1 MTAATTDSHYTP
13 SPEVINSQKE
23 FETDRFGIF
32 IHWGIYSMFARGEWY
47 LNYGPKAD
55 EYAKAAKGF
64 YPADFDASAWV
75 SAIKD
80 SGARYICFTTRHH
93 DGFSMFHTAESDYN
107 IVDATPFKRD
117 VLKELS
123 DECRRQDMKLH
134 LILFTY
140 RLDTRRLSV
149 GTHRK
154 DNRQRFAQSRLASL
168 LCVHEPPAPRTPDQ
182 LRSDT
187 CCVVRRMVGP

>member
-1 MTAATTDSHYTP
+1 MNLKIKIISCLLSALSPIMMTAATTDSHYTP
-13 SPEVINSQKE
+13 SPEVISSQKE

-80 SGARYICFTTRHH
+80 SGARYICFTTVTT
-93 DGFSMFHTAESDYN
+93 TA
-107 IVDATPFKRD
+107 FQ
-117 VLKELS
+117 
-123 DECRRQDMKLH
+123 C
-134 LILFTY
+134 FT
-140 RLDTRRLSV
+140 LP
-149 GTHRK
+149 
-154 DNRQRFAQSRLASL
+154 NR
-168 LCVHEPPAPRTPDQ
+168 TII
-182 LRSDT
+182 
-187 CCVVRRMVGP
+187 